1 MLHSEKCSAPD
12 LFTYS
17 FMCDKAKLKHT
28 QYDIASVDVMCH
40 IKEISVSFA
49 EHNIHENYAYDIC
62 QNPHVK
68 YI

>member
-1 MLHSEKCSAPD
+1 
-12 LFTYS
+12 
-17 FMCDKAKLKHT
+17 MCDKAKLKHT